1 MTIEEC
7 VKGLKY
13 LSIAY
18 GTQGYTKEESKI
30 YYDFLKKYDYEIYK
44 MSIKNIIKQESFV
57 PKINK
62 IIEEC
67 EKNEDKIEYMVIEKM
82 KEKGYFKNDNEYEK
96 TINFVKNGTIPEWL
110 KKDIK
115 KYYEDKTILLTST

>member
-44 MSIKNIIKQESFV
+44 ISIKNIIKQESFV

-82 KEKGYFKNDNEYEK
+82 KEKGYFKNVNEYEQ
-96 TINFVKNGTIPEWL
+96 TINFVKNGTIPE
-110 KKDIK
+110 
-115 KYYEDKTILLTST
+115 

>member
-30 YYDFLKKYDYEIYK
+30 YYDFLKKYDYEIK
-44 MSIKNIIKQESFV
+44 IDNIV
-57 PKINK
+57 
-62 IIEEC
+62 
-67 EKNEDKIEYMVIEKM
+67 
-82 KEKGYFKNDNEYEK
+82 YFY
-96 TINFVKNGTIPEWL
+96 
-110 KKDIK
+110 
-115 KYYEDKTILLTST
+115 

>member
-44 MSIKNIIKQESFV
+44 ISIKNIIKQESFA

-82 KEKGYFKNDNEYEK
+82 KEKGYFKNVNEYEK